1 MFVGLLVLRILGD
14 ETVVAKWEALP
25 ELLATIIFD
34 GLRAEG
40 GE

>member
-1 MFVGLLVLRILGD
+1 VER
-14 ETVVAKWEALP
+14 WEALP

>member
-1 MFVGLLVLRILGD
+1 MFVGMFVMRILGD
-14 ETVVAKWEALP
+14 EALREGWDDLP

-40 GE
+40 GD